1 MKTFTLESNDGS
13 VQIVITATDVAGG
26 VKFDLAVTEGDA
38 DMIGFY
44 LDWDGN
50 GGSTFGINSGNGKG
64 KDNGANN
71 MNGADDNGDQITGFD
86 YAYAIGEAGLGN
98 GDTQTASVTVTAA
111 DLGLDAFTTADL
123 TDAIVGVRATST
135 TSDDLGGREGS
146 LKLTGTCDE
155 NGGDDC
161 DAFPFISNLSNTVLY
176 FDAFDNALTPY
187 DVKPQDGG
195 NPDPD
200 GLFTFKVD
208 GVESRITDLDDDLDT
223 ILAYIAE
230 DLDGPGG
237 ISADALKALFLGA
250 HYKAGNAD
258 PTFYASCDNNNN
270 GVESDPFPT
279 LDGKAVT
286 DTDIDR
292 EVDYGF
298 IFLA

>member
-146 LKLTGTCDE
+146 LKLTGTCDPE
-155 NGGDDC
+155 EPVDDLVFGPFDRGISNIVIYADC
-161 DAFPFISNLSNTVLY
+161 DGNDILGDTVTKIKFDSFSGVDCDGDGIVNDGDEIFSLTLSQLY
-176 FDAFDNALTPY
+176 EA
-187 DVKPQDGG
+187 
-195 NPDPD
+195 
-200 GLFTFKVD
+200 
-208 GVESRITDLDDDLDT
+208 
-223 ILAYIAE
+223 
-230 DLDGPGG
+230 
-237 ISADALKALFLGA
+237 LGA
-250 HYKAGNAD
+250 VDKSECIILGVTIKAGNNDGNFGSGEGQFFDAD
-258 PTFYASCDNNNN
+258 PNTGINTGTVAGFDHTFQAAD
-270 GVESDPFPT
+270 F
-279 LDGKAVT
+279 A
-286 DTDIDR
+286 DIWC
-292 EVDYGF
+292 
-298 IFLA
+298 

>member
-1 MKTFTLESNDGS
+1 MSKTFTLESNDRS
-13 VQIVITATDVAGG
+13 VQILITATDVAGG

-146 LKLTGTCDE
+146 LKLTGTCDPDE
-155 NGGDDC
+155 PEGPNDFPVFGQDISNVVLYWDAVDVAGGDTRPAGGDGYY
-161 DAFPFISNLSNTVLY
+161 TV
-176 FDAFDNALTPY
+176 
-187 DVKPQDGG
+187 KI
-195 NPDPD
+195 
-200 GLFTFKVD
+200 D
-208 GVESRITDLDDDLDT
+208 GVSGASKDLDDWIGDV
-223 ILAYIAE
+223 LAYLVANDPNIDASSAE
-230 DLDGPGG
+230 KLLGVAIKGGTQDTEFFAYGDNNTNGTDPDNFPGGDLDGPA
-237 ISADALKALFLGA
+237 IDSNELDMTYEYDA
-250 HYKAGNAD
+250 
-258 PTFYASCDNNNN
+258 
-270 GVESDPFPT
+270 
-279 LDGKAVT
+279 
-286 DTDIDR
+286 
-292 EVDYGF
+292 
-298 IFLA
+298 IFVG

>member
-1 MKTFTLESNDGS
+1 MTTFTLESNDGS

-146 LKLTGTCDE
+146 LKLTGTCDPDE
-155 NGGDDC
+155 PVDDLVFGPFDKGISNIVIYADC
-161 DAFPFISNLSNTVLY
+161 DGNETLGDTITKIKFDSFSGVDCDGDGVVNDGDEIFSLTLSQLYEALGAVGKSDCIILGVTIKAGSNDGGFGPGEGQF
-176 FDAFDNALTPY
+176 FDADPNTGIDTGTTDSVGVDLTY
-187 DVKPQDGG
+187 QAAEYQD
-195 NPDPD
+195 
-200 GLFTFKVD
+200 
-208 GVESRITDLDDDLDT
+208 IW
-223 ILAYIAE
+223 
-230 DLDGPGG
+230 
-237 ISADALKALFLGA
+237 
-250 HYKAGNAD
+250 
-258 PTFYASCDNNNN
+258 C
-270 GVESDPFPT
+270 
-279 LDGKAVT
+279 
-286 DTDIDR
+286 
-292 EVDYGF
+292 
-298 IFLA
+298 